1 MEGTR
6 MAGRFNGVIN
16 MDVRDSTED
25 WGPFAPPQARDG
37 APNVLYV
44 VWDDTGIGAW
54 DTFGGLI
61 EMPTLNRIAERG
73 LRYSNWHT
81 TALCSP
87 TRSSLLTGRNAHM
100 NGMACIVEG
109 AGGYPGQSAVIPP
122 ESGTVAEV
130 LRDNGY
136 STYCVGKWHLTPE
149 NESNMGG
156 SRRTWP
162 LGRGFERYYGFLGG
176 ESNQWFPDLVYD
188 NHTVDQPYLPDDG
201 YHLSKDLVDKSIEF
215 IRDGQQVNPDKPWL
229 MYLAFGANHAPHHSP
244 KEWVDK
250 YHGVFDEGYEVYRE
264 KTLERMKQLGVVPPD
279 TEMAP
284 INPWPAPEV
293 IAEIDLVR
301 PWDELGDDEKKL
313 FTRMAEVYAGFSSYT
328 DYELG
333 RLVDYLEQSGQLDN
347 TVIVVV
353 SDNGASGE
361 GSPNGSVNENKFF
374 NNWPDDLAENLQKL
388 DLLGGP
394 DTYNHYPTGW
404 AVAFNTP
411 YKMFKRYTLEGGIAD
426 PLIVSWPAEMSAVGG
441 EFRDQYHH
449 AIDIVP
455 TVYDCAQITP
465 PDAIN
470 GVTQYPIQ
478 GVSMRY
484 TFDAPDAESTR
495 TTQYYEML
503 GTRALYHDGWKIV
516 ARHGALSG
524 IGNFGSDA
532 WELYHT
538 ETDRAEMHDVAA
550 DHPEKVSE
558 MVGMWFA
565 IAGRNNVFPL
575 DDRTARERLTQERP
589 SASAHRTEFTYYP
602 GTADIPEGVAPN
614 IRNRSFKIR
623 ADIDVTADAPSGV
636 IVAQG
641 SRFGGHSLFVKDGQL
656 HYVYNF
662 LGIDETLVSGKQAL
676 TPGQHSVIAEF
687 VKDAED
693 PPSVANGTLHLSV
706 DGTDVGSGAL
716 RTQPGKFSLAGEGL
730 GVGRD
735 TADPVSKQYPA
746 RFELTGLTVDH
757 VTITL
762 EGDHYINEDIEA
774 HAMLVRE

>member
-1 MEGTR
+1 
-6 MAGRFNGVIN
+6 MAKAFNGIIN
-16 MDVRDSTED
+16 MDVRDSQED
-25 WGPFAPPQARDG
+25 WGPFAPPAAREG

-54 DTFGGLI
+54 DTFGGGI
-61 EMPTLNRIAERG
+61 EMPTLNRISERG

-109 AGGYPGQSAVIPP
+109 AAGYPGQSAVIPR

-130 LRDNGY
+130 LAENGY

-149 NESNMGG
+149 NESNMGA

-188 NHTVDQPYLPDDG
+188 NHTVDQPYLPEDG

-215 IRDGQQVNPDKPWL
+215 IRDGKQVNPDKPWL
-229 MYLAFGANHAPHHSP
+229 MYLAFGANHAPHHAP

-250 YHGVFDEGYEVYRE
+250 YRGAFDEGYEVYRDQ
-264 KTLERMKQLGVVPPD
+264 TLARMKRLGVVPED

-284 INPWPAPEV
+284 INPWPSPEV

-301 PWDELGDDEKKL
+301 PWAELNDDEKKL
-313 FTRMAEVYAGFSSYT
+313 FSRMAEVYAGFSSYT

-333 RLVDYLEQSGQLDN
+333 RFIDYLEQSGQLDN
-347 TVIVVV
+347 TIIVVV

-426 PLIVSWPAEMSAVGG
+426 PLIVSWPTAMGSVGG
-441 EFRDQYHH
+441 QVRDQYHH
-449 AIDIVP
+449 AVDIVP
-455 TVYDCAQITP
+455 TVYDCAGITP
-465 PDAIN
+465 PDAID
-470 GVTQYPIQ
+470 GITQHPIQ

-484 TFDAPDAESTR
+484 SFDDVAAASTR
-495 TTQYYEML
+495 KTQYYEML

-524 IGNFGSDA
+524 LGHFGTDT

-538 ETDRAEMHDVAA
+538 ETDRAEMHDVAGENPGRVA
-550 DHPEKVSE
+550 E

-565 IAGRNNVFPL
+565 LAGRNNVFPL
-575 DDRTARERLTQERP
+575 DDRTARERLLVERP
-589 SASAHRTEFTYYP
+589 SASSDRTEFTYYP

-614 IRNRSFKIR
+614 LRNRGFQIR
-623 ADIDVTADAPSGV
+623 ADIDMTSDSAAGV
-636 IVAQG
+636 LVAQG
-641 SRFGGHSLFVKDGQL
+641 SRFGGYSLFVKGGKL
-656 HYVYNF
+656 HYSYNF
-662 LGIDETLVSGKQAL
+662 LGIDETQIVSGEPLA
-676 TPGQHSVIAEF
+676 TGQHSINVVFA
-687 VKDAED
+687 KDSED
-693 PPSVANGTLHLSV
+693 PPGVAHGTLTLSV
-706 DGTDVGSGAL
+706 DGSEVGRGTL

-730 GVGRD
+730 AVGRD
-735 TADPVSKQYPA
+735 TADPVSKDYPA
-746 RFELTGLTVDH
+746 GFELDGVTIDH
-757 VTITL
+757 VTITP
-762 EGDHYINEDIEA
+762 EGGHYINEEMEA

>member
-1 MEGTR
+1 
-6 MAGRFNGVIN
+6 MATRFNGVIN
-16 MDVRDSTED
+16 MDVRDSQED
-25 WGPFAPPQARDG
+25 WGPFAPPAAREG
-37 APNVLYV
+37 APNVLYI

-54 DTFGGLI
+54 DTFGGAI
-61 EMPTLNRIAERG
+61 QMPTLNRIAERG

-109 AGGYPGQSAVIPP
+109 AAGYPGQSAVIPK

-130 LRDNGY
+130 LLENGY
-136 STYCVGKWHLTPE
+136 GTYCVGKWHLTPE

-176 ESNQWFPDLVYD
+176 ESNQWYPDLVHD
-188 NHTVDQPYLPDDG
+188 NHTVEQPSLPDDG

-215 IRDGQQVNPDKPWL
+215 IRDGKQVNPDKPWL
-229 MYLAFGANHAPHHSP
+229 MYLAFGANHAPHHAP
-244 KEWVDK
+244 KEWSDEYK
-250 YHGVFDEGYEVYRE
+250 GVFDEGYEVYRE
-264 KTLERMKQLGVVPPD
+264 KTLERMRELGVVPPD

-301 PWDELGDDEKKL
+301 PWAELNDDEKTL
-313 FTRMAEVYAGFSSYT
+313 FARMAEVYAGFSSYT
-328 DYELG
+328 DHELG
-333 RLVDYLEQSGQLDN
+333 RLIDYLEQSGQLDN
-347 TVIVVV
+347 TIIVVV

-374 NNWPDDLAENLQKL
+374 NGWPDDLEENLAKL

-426 PLIVSWPAEMSAVGG
+426 PLIISWPAETAPVGG
-441 EFRDQYHH
+441 QFRDQYHH
-449 AIDIVP
+449 AVDIVP
-455 TVYDCAQITP
+455 TVYDCAAITA

-484 TFDAPDAESTR
+484 SFDDPNAESAR
-495 TTQYYEML
+495 RTQYYEML
-503 GTRALYHDGWKIV
+503 GTRALYHDGWKVV

-524 IGNFGSDA
+524 VGHFGSDT
-532 WELYHT
+532 WEPYHT
-538 ETDRAEMHDVAA
+538 EVDRAEMHDLAAEHPDKVA
-550 DHPEKVSE
+550 E

-565 IAGRNNVFPL
+565 IAGRNNAFPL
-575 DDRTARERLTQERP
+575 DDRTARERLAIERP
-589 SASAHRTEFTYYP
+589 SAATHRTEFTYYP

-614 IRNRSFKIR
+614 IRNRSFTIR
-623 ADIDVTADAPSGV
+623 AVVDVVAADASGV

-641 SRFGGHSLFVKDGQL
+641 SRFGGHSLFLKGGTL
-656 HYVYNF
+656 HYSYNF
-662 LGIDETLVSGKQAL
+662 LGIDETQFVSAD
-676 TPGQHSVIAEF
+676 PIASGQHAITVEF
-687 VKDAED
+687 AKEGED
-693 PPSVANGTLHLSV
+693 PPAVANGTVTVTV
-706 DGTDVGSGAL
+706 DDVEVASGQL

-730 GVGRD
+730 AVGRD
-735 TADPVSKQYPA
+735 TADPVSKEYGPG
-746 RFELTGLTVDH
+746 FELDGLSIDH
-757 VTITL
+757 VTISVTG
-762 EGDHYINEDIEA
+762 ERYVDEDIEA

>member
-1 MEGTR
+1 
-6 MAGRFNGVIN
+6 MATRFNGVIN
-16 MDVRDSTED
+16 MDVRDSQED
-25 WGPFAPPQARDG
+25 WGPFTPPQARGG

-54 DTFGGLI
+54 DTFGGGI

-109 AGGYPGQSAVIPP
+109 AGGYPGQSAVIPK

-136 STYCVGKWHLTPE
+136 GTYCVGKWHLTPE

-188 NHTVDQPYLPDDG
+188 NHTVDQPYLPEDG

-215 IRDGQQVNPDKPWL
+215 IQDGKQVNPDKPWL
-229 MYLAFGANHAPHHSP
+229 MYLAFGANHAPHHAP
-244 KEWVDK
+244 KEWIDR
-250 YHGVFDEGYEVYRE
+250 YQGAFDDGYEVYRE
-264 KTLERMKQLGVVPPD
+264 QTLARQKRLGLIPED

-293 IAEIDLVR
+293 VAEIDLVR
-301 PWDELGDDEKKL
+301 PWAELDEDERTL
-313 FTRMAEVYAGFSSYT
+313 FARMAEVYAGFSSYT

-333 RLVDYLEQSGQLDN
+333 RLIDYLEQSGQLDN
-347 TVIVVV
+347 TIIVVV

-374 NNWPDDLAENLQKL
+374 NNWPDDLQENLQKL

-426 PLIVSWPAEMSAVGG
+426 PLIVSWPAAMADVGG
-441 EFRDQYHH
+441 QFRDQYHH

-455 TVYDCAQITP
+455 TVYDCAEVTA
-465 PDAIN
+465 PDAID

-484 TFDAPDAESTR
+484 SFDEPDAKSTR

-503 GTRALYHDGWKIV
+503 GTRALYHDGWKVV

-524 IGNFGSDA
+524 VGQFGSDT

-538 ETDRAEMHDVAA
+538 DVDRAEMHDLAA
-550 DHPEKVSE
+550 EHPERVAE

-575 DDRTARERLTQERP
+575 DDRTARERLTVERP
-589 SASAHRTEFTYYP
+589 SATAHRTEFTYYP

-614 IRNRSFKIR
+614 IRNRSYKIR
-623 ADIDVTADAPSGV
+623 ADIDVTDAGASGV
-636 IVAQG
+636 LMAQG
-641 SRFGGHSLFVKDGQL
+641 SRFGGHSLFLKDGRVC
-656 HYVYNF
+656 YSYNF
-662 LGIDETLVSGKQAL
+662 LGIDESQIVAAETIA
-676 TPGQHSVIAEF
+676 TGQHSIIAEF
-687 VKDAED
+687 AKDGED
-693 PPSVANGTLHLSV
+693 PPGVAQGTLRLTV
-706 DGTDVGSGAL
+706 DGSEVATGTL

-730 GVGRD
+730 AVGRD
-735 TADPVSKQYPA
+735 TADPVSKEYPP
-746 RFELTGLTVDH
+746 RFETVGITIDH
-757 VTITL
+757 VTISV
-762 EGDHYINEDIEA
+762 EGGAYANEELEA